1 MDFEEIGNVAS
12 WAVDLANENTVAV
25 SEVIDLYKDMRKN
38 HSNEE
43 TKKLVEGIYEVVR
56 GRR

>member
-12 WAVDLANENTVAV
+12 WAVDLANENAVAV
-25 SEVIDLYKDMRKN
+25 SEVIYLYKDMRKN

-43 TKKLVEGIYEVVR
+43 TKKLVEGIYEAVR